1 MSSLPL
7 SCFFFLM
14 IRRPPRATRTDTLFP
29 YTTLFRSRRL
39 KPCAAIS
46 VGLCGQE
53 VKIALGLT
61 AGGQHFAR
69 RRVAQEARGARRRAI
84 RPGQKDR
91 DDVTR
96 HGVRPR
102 ATIAEPIE
110 RGAQP
115 DDDIHALVGGL
126 PHNAGDRDR
135 IVAAGGGAA
144 ITPQP
149 E

>member
-39 KPCAAIS
+39 QPCAAIS

-84 RPGQKDR
+84 RPGQTAR
-91 DDVTR
+91 ADVTR
-96 HGVRPR
+96 HGVRQRDP
-102 ATIAEPIE
+102 IADAIE
-110 RGAQP
+110 RGAP
-115 DDDIHALVGGL
+115 TSDDIHDLVAR
-126 PHNAGDRDR
+126 PPPTHGDPARRD
-135 IVAAGGGAA
+135 
-144 ITPQP
+144 
-149 E
+149 